1 MYIWRYYF
9 IILYRVRFCKG
20 KELYMNKQRIYSI
33 VAILLFVV
41 GGVLIGKPFYDGY
54 QAEKKQTENVQA
66 VQKMDYEKHE
76 TEFVDASKIN
86 QPDLAEVANAS
97 LDKKQVIGRISI
109 PSVSVELPVLK
120 ASTEKNLLTGAATV
134 KENQVMGKG
143 NYALAGHNMS
153 KKGVLFSDIASLKK
167 GDKIYLYD
175 NENEYEYAVTGVSEV
190 TPDKWEVVEDHG
202 KDEITLITC
211 VSVKDNSKRYV
222 VAGDLVGTKAKK

>member
-1 MYIWRYYF
+1 
-9 IILYRVRFCKG
+9 
-20 KELYMNKQRIYSI
+20 MNKQRIYSI

-86 QPDLAEVANAS
+86 QPDLAEVANAL
-97 LDKKQVIGRISI
+97 LDKKQVVGRISI
-109 PSVSVELPVLK
+109 PSISLELPVLK
-120 ASTEKNLLTGAATV
+120 ASTEKNLLSGAATV
-134 KENQVMGKG
+134 KENQVMGQG

-153 KKGVLFSDIASLKK
+153 KKGVLFSDVSTLNKN
-167 GDKIYLYD
+167 DKVYLYD
-175 NENEYEYAVTGVSEV
+175 NENEYEYTVTGVSEV

-202 KDEITLITC
+202 KNEITLITC
-211 VSVKDNSKRYV
+211 VSVKDNSKRFV
-222 VAGDLVGTKAKK
+222 ITGDLVGTKAKK

>member
-1 MYIWRYYF
+1 
-9 IILYRVRFCKG
+9 
-20 KELYMNKQRIYSI
+20 MNKQRIYSI

-54 QAEKKQTENVQA
+54 QAEKKQTKNVQA
-66 VQKMDYEKHE
+66 VQKMDYEKHK
-76 TEFVDASKIN
+76 TEFVDASKID
-86 QPDLAEVANAS
+86 QPDLAEVASAS

-109 PSVSVELPVLK
+109 PSVSLELPVLK
-120 ASTEKNLLTGAATV
+120 SSTEKNLLSGAATV

-153 KKGVLFSDIASLKK
+153 KKGVLFSDVASLKK

>member
-1 MYIWRYYF
+1 
-9 IILYRVRFCKG
+9 
-20 KELYMNKQRIYSI
+20 MNKQRIYSI

-120 ASTEKNLLTGAATV
+120 ASTEKNLLSGAATV

-175 NENEYEYAVTGVSEV
+175 NENENEYEYAVTGVSEV

>member
-1 MYIWRYYF
+1 
-9 IILYRVRFCKG
+9 
-20 KELYMNKQRIYSI
+20 MNKQRIYSI

-120 ASTEKNLLTGAATV
+120 ASTEKNLLSGAATV

-175 NENEYEYAVTGVSEV
+175 NENEYAVTGVSEV

-222 VAGDLVGTKAKK
+222 VAGDLVRTKAKK

>member
-1 MYIWRYYF
+1 
-9 IILYRVRFCKG
+9 
-20 KELYMNKQRIYSI
+20 MNKQRIYSI

-41 GGVLIGKPFYDGY
+41 GGFLIGKPFYDGY

-86 QPDLAEVANAS
+86 QPDLAEIANAS

-120 ASTEKNLLTGAATV
+120 ASTEKNLLSGAATV
-134 KENQVMGKG
+134 KESQVMGKG

-175 NENEYEYAVTGVSEV
+175 NEKEYEYAVTGVSEV
-190 TPDKWEVVEDHG
+190 TPDKWEAVEDHG

-222 VAGDLVGTKAKK
+222 VSGDLVGAKAKK

>member
-1 MYIWRYYF
+1 
-9 IILYRVRFCKG
+9 
-20 KELYMNKQRIYSI
+20 MNKQRIYSI

-97 LDKKQVIGRISI
+97 LDKKQVIGRISV

-120 ASTEKNLLTGAATV
+120 ASTEKNLLSGAATV

-202 KDEITLITC
+202 KGEITLITC

-222 VAGDLVGTKAKK
+222 VAGVLVRTKAKK

>member
-1 MYIWRYYF
+1 
-9 IILYRVRFCKG
+9 
-20 KELYMNKQRIYSI
+20 MNKQRIYSI

-41 GGVLIGKPFYDGY
+41 GGFLIGKPFYDGY

-120 ASTEKNLLTGAATV
+120 ASTEKNLLSGAATV
-134 KENQVMGKG
+134 KESQVMGKG

-175 NENEYEYAVTGVSEV
+175 NEKEYEYAVTGVSEV

-222 VAGDLVGTKAKK
+222 VSGDLVGAKAKK

>member
-1 MYIWRYYF
+1 
-9 IILYRVRFCKG
+9 
-20 KELYMNKQRIYSI
+20 MNKQRIYSI

-86 QPDLAEVANAS
+86 QPDLAEVA
-97 LDKKQVIGRISI
+97 GRISI
-109 PSVSVELPVLK
+109 PSVSLELPVLK
-120 ASTEKNLLTGAATV
+120 SSTEKNLLSGAATV

-175 NENEYEYAVTGVSEV
+175 NENEYEYVVTGVSEV

>member
-1 MYIWRYYF
+1 
-9 IILYRVRFCKG
+9 
-20 KELYMNKQRIYSI
+20 MNKQRIYSI

-120 ASTEKNLLTGAATV
+120 ASTEKNLLSGAATV

-153 KKGVLFSDIASLKK
+153 KIASLKK

>member
-1 MYIWRYYF
+1 MLI
-9 IILYRVRFCKG
+9 
-20 KELYMNKQRIYSI
+20 
-33 VAILLFVV
+33 VV

-86 QPDLAEVANAS
+86 QPDLAEVANAL

-120 ASTEKNLLTGAATV
+120 ASTEKNLLSGAATV

-175 NENEYEYAVTGVSEV
+175 NENEYEYTVTGVSEV